1 MKWEVIREI
10 QFFHSKVGDN
20 YKYLTIKIGSVY
32 NEVSLNDYDSD
43 MYRLVKSEREK
54 AKHNE
59 RFVVLF
65 VEGKQR
71 IFKIG
76 KDVVPYSNRR
86 IKRKMRVIK

>member
-1 MKWEVIREI
+1 MKWEITRDM
-10 QFFHSKVGDN
+10 QFFHSRKD
-20 YKYLTIKIGSVY
+20 KKFIYLTVKQGSVY
-32 NEVSLNDYDSD
+32 NEVSVSDYERD

-76 KDVVPYSNRR
+76 KDAIPYNSRR

>member
-1 MKWEVIREI
+1 MKWEIIREV
-10 QFFHSKVGDN
+10 QFFHSKKDN
-20 YKYLTIKIGSVY
+20 KYIYLTVKIGSVY
-32 NEVSLNDYDSD
+32 NEVSVNDYDKD

-76 KDVVPYSNRR
+76 KDTIPYNNRK